1 MRKLLFGCRRKYNM
15 KTKKGFKTIL
25 TLVLSLLVVMNS
37 VFVPARL
44 YAEEEETGA
53 AVADEAISEIVKEEA
68 PAEVKEE
75 VKVEVS
81 AEKKTAN
88 EIMDVKAEEK
98 TETSGEQEA
107 VKEETKVEAVAEKE
121 MALEEK
127 AVQVEAKME
136 VLAEQPAVQEEKKE
150 LAAEELEKKEEVNE
164 VVEVVEE
171 IVDEDRV
178 PDDQPIRLTIHYCNI
193 IQTNGTIKEAT
204 DSNNLSPGGGWNIML
219 KKFMNKIPKT
229 NFSVKGTTYEFVNW
243 VDSNNNPV
251 TDTLRFK
258 RSDFDRDTDLYY
270 YAVYNIIEPTVLVF
284 RYIDNVSTG
293 SGSWTNSAGTFSGY
307 THTFRQPEGQP
318 HYQFLYWQDQNNAT
332 YGGGDKKVVAKDDI
346 DAGKTTEMTV
356 YAIWQPSV
364 TVNYYDDNGKLIN
377 SVEEFEN
384 HDVYSYN
391 AADRGE
397 EVFLG
402 WSEAKGGSVA
412 EALTYSAPAASSSKN
427 APAVYSVYGVWAT
440 DYRIE
445 HYIEELDGSFS
456 LKESETVKNVI
467 VNTDVEAENKEYKG
481 FTYDATIEGSKSA
494 GTVKG
499 GLVLKFYYTRN
510 SYTVTYV
517 YENAPENA
525 SVLPGEEIYKFEAD
539 VKVADPAEA
548 EGYTFSGWNKE
559 DFQMPADN
567 VTITGSWEINRYT
580 VTWIDEDG
588 TVLELDEEVEHGSMP
603 SYDGE
608 EPSKEADKNYTYS
621 FEGWTPEV
629 SEVTGDITYQASYKK
644 EKITVIPQTPEEP
657 EPKTPSTVDPEPKV
671 EETTIDETPIP
682 LAEPEIQE
690 AVIEIE
696 EAEVPMA
703 EVGSWALINLIAS
716 ILSVLTALGMII
728 TFFTGKNK
736 EEEDENENEEDSE
749 NRKESKFLGLIPAIL
764 SVIVFIR
771 TEDMRLPMVY
781 TDRYTLLM
789 IIILVVSLLL
799 AIVTRN
805 KKEEKEESYKQE
817 LATDQ
822 A

>member
-1 MRKLLFGCRRKYNM
+1 M
-15 KTKKGFKTIL
+15 KKKKGFKSIL
-25 TLVLSLLVVMNS
+25 TLLLSLLVIMNS
-37 VFVPARL
+37 VFTPARI
-44 YAEEEETGA
+44 YAEEEETGT

-88 EIMDVKAEEK
+88 EKMDVKAEEK
-98 TETSGEQEA
+98 TDTPAEQEA

-127 AVQVEAKME
+127 AVQAEAKME

-193 IQTNGTIKEAT
+193 IQTNGTIKEAS
-204 DSNNLSPGGGWNIML
+204 DSNKLSPGGGWNIML

-307 THTFRQPEGQP
+307 THTFRQPESQP
-318 HYQFLYWQDQNNAT
+318 HYQFLYWLDQNSAT
-332 YGGGDKKVVAKDDI
+332 YGAGDKMVISASDL
-346 DAGKTTEMTV
+346 DAGTTTEMTV
-356 YAIWQPSV
+356 YAYWQPSV
-364 TVNYYDDNGKLIN
+364 TVNYYDDNGKLIK
-377 SVEEFEN
+377 SIEKFEDCN
-384 HDVYSYN
+384 VNDYK

-397 EVFLG
+397 EMFLG

-412 EALTYSAPAASSSKN
+412 EALTYSAPNASSSKT

-445 HYIEELDGSFS
+445 HYIEDLDGAFS
-456 LKESETVKNVI
+456 LKESETVKNAI
-467 VNTDVEAENKEYKG
+467 VNTEVEAENKNYTG
-481 FTYDATIEGSKSA
+481 FTYDATIEGSKNA

-525 SVLPGEEIYKFEAD
+525 SALPEEETYKFEAD
-539 VKVADPAEA
+539 VKVADPATA
-548 EGYTFSGWNKE
+548 EGYTFSGWDKNE
-559 DFQMPADN
+559 DFQMPAEN

-608 EPSKEADKNYTYS
+608 EPVKEADSNYTYS

-657 EPKTPSTVDPEPKV
+657 EPKTPSTVDPEPTV
-671 EETTIDETPIP
+671 EEAQIDETPIP
-682 LAEPEIQE
+682 LAEPEE
-690 AVIEIE
+690 VIEIE
-696 EAEVPMA
+696 ETEVPMA
-703 EVGSWALINLIAS
+703 EAEIGSWALINLIAS

-728 TFFTGKNK
+728 TFFTGKD
-736 EEEDENENEEDSE
+736 EEEDENENEEKSE

-789 IIILVVSLLL
+789 VIILVVSLLL

-805 KKEEKEESYKQE
+805 KKEEKEESYRQE
-817 LATDQ
+817 PAADQ